1 MTGLEEKINSI
12 IDGSDFNDL
21 PVDERTR
28 IRKYTREMQ
37 IQTLY
42 QVLNLHKD
50 LTNKLWR
57 GKIREWLK
65 ACVEIYQREEQT

>member
-1 MTGLEEKINSI
+1 MTTLEEKINSI

-21 PVDERTR
+21 PIEERTR

-37 IQTLY
+37 LLTLY
-42 QVLNLHKD
+42 QVLNMHKD
-50 LTNKLWR
+50 LTNERWR

-65 ACVEIYQREEQT
+65 NCVETYQREEQT